1 MSPIV
6 DGLEQQFSDQIVVKR
21 VNARVGD
28 GPAVMEAYRIPG
40 HPAIMIF
47 DAAGNET
54 SRLIGP
60 QSPATLAGELQKTLN
75 PTP

>member
-21 VNARVGD
+21 VNAEVGD
-28 GPAVMEAYRIPG
+28 GPAIMKAYRIPG
-40 HPAIMIF
+40 HPVIIIINAV
-47 DAAGNET
+47 GNET

-60 QSPATLAGELQKTLN
+60 QSQELLVEELQKILN
-75 PTP
+75 

>member
-1 MSPIV
+1 MAPIV

-28 GPAVMEAYRIPG
+28 GPVVMAGYRIPG
-40 HPAIMIF
+40 HPAIMII

-54 SRLIGP
+54 TRLIGP
-60 QSPATLAGELQKTLN
+60 QSPAVLAGELQKALN